1 VIKLIEIIWKR
12 IKELEGEE
20 FRQIRGGTFTY
31 KVTGNSMELSRT
43 NRNLSKGTFKKAIE
57 NVPLENTLP
66 LQSLQAP
73 SYLYAILMD
82 KRIRKN
88 DW

>member
-1 VIKLIEIIWKR
+1 VFNLIEIIWER
-12 IKELEGEE
+12 IKEFEGEE
-20 FRQIRGGTFTY
+20 FSQIRGGTFTY
-31 KVTGNSMELSRT
+31 KVSGNSLELSRT
-43 NRNLSKGTFKKAIE
+43 NRNVSKSTFKKALE
-57 NVPLENTLP
+57 NVPLENTVP
-66 LQSLQAP
+66 LQNLQAP